1 MPGITDQET
10 MSTVV
15 RGAALGSSSEQQEAK
30 ERNDC
35 GRERSQNN
43 THRSHAI
50 LEMLIQN

>member
-1 MPGITDQET
+1 

-35 GRERSQNN
+35 GRERFQNN